1 MVFSELLHGL
11 LIRYEENES
20 TLHENLWLWEFK
32 SVIQLM
38 ISHIY
43 TVYVTSPIKTDR
55 GMIKLKVLPFR
66 DKTNNSVNCYK
77 KNSS

>member
-43 TVYVTSPIKTDR
+43 TVYVTSPIKT
-55 GMIKLKVLPFR
+55 G
-66 DKTNNSVNCYK
+66 
-77 KNSS
+77 